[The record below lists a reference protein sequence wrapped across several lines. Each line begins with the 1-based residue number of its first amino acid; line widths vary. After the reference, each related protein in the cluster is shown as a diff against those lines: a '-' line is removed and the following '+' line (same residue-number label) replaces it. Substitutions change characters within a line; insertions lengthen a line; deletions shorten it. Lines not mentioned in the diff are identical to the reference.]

1 MAVYSIN
8 DIEKLSGVKAHTIR
22 IWEKRYNILPN
33 RRTDTNIRYYM
44 DEDLE
49 LILNIAHLNKKGVK
63 ISRIAT
69 MTAEEIKQKVADS
82 CEVDVI
88 FENQID
94 GLMLSMFELNE
105 YKFMKLLNHH
115 IREIG
120 FENTMDEVI
129 YPMLDKLSVMWI
141 AGSVKGVHENF
152 INNIIRRKLSV
163 EIDKLEY
170 DPNENATRFL
180 IFLPEYEA
188 HELSL
193 LFVYYLL
200 KKYGANILYLGTQVS
215 LPDVK
220 DAVEIFRP
228 DYLFTLFNDSFS
240 EAPLQPYI
248 NELSQVQHHGRV
260 LVSGY
265 QTVQQKLDL
274 PGNVEIVYNLNDSKK
289 YLEVPVRGF

>member
-1 MAVYSIN
+1 M
-8 DIEKLSGVKAHTIR
+8 K
-22 IWEKRYNILPN
+22 
-33 RRTDTNIRYYM
+33 
-44 DEDLE
+44 
-49 LILNIAHLNKKGVK
+49 
-63 ISRIAT
+63 
-69 MTAEEIKQKVADS
+69 AEEIKQKVADS

-105 YKFMKLLNHH
+105 FKFMKLLNHH

-163 EIDKLEY
+163 EIDKLDF

-193 LFVYYLL
+193 LFVYFLL
-200 KKYGANILYLGTQVS
+200 KKYGANILYLGTQIS

-220 DAVEIFRP
+220 DAIEIFRP

-248 NELSQVQHHGRV
+248 NELSQLQHHGRV

-265 QTVQQKLDL
+265 QTVQQKLEL
-274 PGNVEIVYNLNDSKK
+274 PGNVEIVYNLNEIKK
-289 YLEVPVRGF
+289 YLEVPVRGY

>member
-220 DAVEIFRP
+220 DAIEIFRP

-274 PGNVEIVYNLNDSKK
+274 PGNVEIVYNLNDIKK

>member
-1 MAVYSIN
+1 MAVYTIN

-22 IWEKRYNILPN
+22 IWEKRYDILPH

-49 LILNIAHLNKKGVK
+49 LILNIAHLNRKGYK
-63 ISRIAT
+63 ISKIAT
-69 MTAEEIKQKVADS
+69 MKPDEIKQKVADS

-88 FENQID
+88 FENHID
-94 GLMLSMFELNE
+94 GLMLSMFELSE
-105 YKFMKLLNHH
+105 FKFMKLLNHH

-120 FENTMDEVI
+120 FEKTMDEVI

-163 EIDKLEY
+163 EIDKLEFN
-170 DPNENATRFL
+170 PNEHATRFL

-193 LFVYYLL
+193 LYVYYLL
-200 KKYGANILYLGTQVS
+200 KKYGANILYLGTQIS

-220 DAVEIFRP
+220 DAVEIFKP
-228 DYLFTLFNDSFS
+228 DYIFTLFNDSFS
-240 EAPLQPYI
+240 ESPLQPYI
-248 NELSQVQHHGRV
+248 NELSQIQHSGKL

-265 QTVQQKLDL
+265 QTVQQKLEL
-274 PGNVEIVYNLNDSKK
+274 PDNTEIVYGLNDIKK
-289 YLEVPVRGF
+289 FLDVSVKG

>member
-274 PGNVEIVYNLNDSKK
+274 PGNVEIVYNLNDIKK

>member
-22 IWEKRYNILPN
+22 IWEKRYNILAN
-33 RRTDTNIRYYM
+33 RRTETNIRYYL

-49 LILNIAHLNKKGVK
+49 LILNIAHLNKKGIK
-63 ISRIAT
+63 ISKLAT
-69 MTAEEIKQKVADS
+69 MTPEEIKQKIADS

-88 FENQID
+88 FENHID

-105 YKFMKLLNHH
+105 YKFLKLLNHH

-120 FENTMDEVI
+120 FEKTMDDVI

-163 EIDKLEY
+163 EIDKL
-170 DPNENATRFL
+170 DFAPNDNATRFL

-200 KKYGANILYLGTQVS
+200 KKYGANTLYLGTQIS

-220 DAVEIFRP
+220 DAVEIFKP
-228 DYLFTLFNDSFS
+228 DYIFTLFNDSFS
-240 EAPLQPYI
+240 ESPLQPYI
-248 NELSQVQHHGRV
+248 SELAQIQHHGRI
-260 LVSGY
+260 LISGY
-265 QTVQQKLDL
+265 QTVQQKLEL
-274 PGNVEIVYNLNDSKK
+274 PVNAEIVYSLNDIKK
-289 YLEVPVRGF
+289 YLELPVRGY

>member
-170 DPNENATRFL
+170 DPNESATRFL

-248 NELSQVQHHGRV
+248 NELSQLQHHGRV

-274 PGNVEIVYNLNDSKK
+274 PGNVEIVYNLNDIKK

>member
-248 NELSQVQHHGRV
+248 NELSQLQHHGRV

-274 PGNVEIVYNLNDSKK
+274 PGNVEIVYNLNDIKK

>member
-49 LILNIAHLNKKGVK
+49 LILNIAHLNRKGVK
-63 ISRIAT
+63 ISKIAT
-69 MTAEEIKQKVADS
+69 MKAEEIKQKVADS

-105 YKFMKLLNHH
+105 FKFMKLLNHH

-163 EIDKLEY
+163 EIDKLDF

-193 LFVYYLL
+193 LFVYFLL
-200 KKYGANILYLGTQVS
+200 KKYGANILYLGTQIS

-220 DAVEIFRP
+220 DAIEIFRP

-248 NELSQVQHHGRV
+248 TELSQLQHHGRV

-265 QTVQQKLDL
+265 QTVQQKLEL
-274 PGNVEIVYNLNDSKK
+274 PGNVEIVYNLNDIKK

>member
-33 RRTDTNIRYYM
+33 RRTDTNIRYYLE
-44 DEDLE
+44 DDLE
-49 LILNIAHLNKKGVK
+49 LILNLAHLNKKGTK
-63 ISRIAT
+63 ISKLAN
-69 MTAEEIKQKVADS
+69 MSADEIKQKVAGS

-105 YKFMKLLNHH
+105 FKFIKILNHH

-120 FENTMDEVI
+120 FEQTMDEII
-129 YPMLDKLSVMWI
+129 YPLLDKLSVMWI

-163 EIDKLEY
+163 EIDKLEFN
-170 DPNENATRFL
+170 PSEQAPRFL
-180 IFLPEYEA
+180 IYLPEYEA

-193 LFVYYLL
+193 LFVFYLL
-200 KKYGANILYLGTQVS
+200 KKQGASILYLGTQIS
-215 LPDVK
+215 LVDVK
-220 DAVEIFRP
+220 DAVEVFKP
-228 DYLFTLFNDSFS
+228 DYIFTLFNDSFS
-240 EAPLQPYI
+240 EAPLQPYLE
-248 NELSQVQHHGRV
+248 ELKQVSNGTHIV
-260 LVSGY
+260 ISGY
-265 QTVQQKLDL
+265 QTVQQKFSL
-274 PGNVEIVYNLNDSKK
+274 PENVDIIHGLEDIKK
-289 YLEVPVRGF
+289 YTLSHV

>member
-220 DAVEIFRP
+220 DAIEIFRP

-248 NELSQVQHHGRV
+248 NELSQLQHHGRV

-274 PGNVEIVYNLNDSKK
+274 PGNVEIVYNLNDIKK

>member
-49 LILNIAHLNKKGVK
+49 LILNIAHLNRKGVK
-63 ISRIAT
+63 ISKIAT
-69 MTAEEIKQKVADS
+69 MKAEEIKQKVADS

-105 YKFMKLLNHH
+105 FKFMKLLNHH

-163 EIDKLEY
+163 EIDKLDF

-193 LFVYYLL
+193 LFVYFLL
-200 KKYGANILYLGTQVS
+200 KKYGANILYLGTQIS

-220 DAVEIFRP
+220 DAIEIFRP

-248 NELSQVQHHGRV
+248 NELSQLQHHGRV

-265 QTVQQKLDL
+265 QTVQQKLEL
-274 PGNVEIVYNLNDSKK
+274 PGNVEIVYNLNEIKK
-289 YLEVPVRGF
+289 YLEVPVRGY